1 MAGNSF
7 GNAFRI
13 TTWGE
18 SHGPAIGVVIDGC
31 PAGIT
36 LKKEDIQNEL
46 DRRSPGQSHVTTSRK
61 EPDRVE
67 ILAGLFKGIT
77 TGQPVSLLIKNQDA
91 DSSKYEKIKNL
102 FRPGHADFTY
112 LAKYGIRDYRGGGR
126 SSARETAARV
136 AGGAVAKKILQKS
149 KITITA
155 YTVQIGK
162 IKAEKFSQNEIEKNP
177 VRCADKKAAQ
187 KMVKEILQ
195 AKKTGDSLGGIVEV
209 IAKKVPP
216 GLGEPV
222 FDKLDADIAKAM
234 MSLGSVKGIEI
245 GSGFAIS
252 SMKGSEAND
261 ELIKKFGKITT
272 ITNHAGGIVGG
283 ISNGNNIIVR
293 LAVKPTASIAQEQ
306 RTVNKKG
313 RSEKIKV
320 EGRHDPCICPRIVP
334 IAESMIALVLV
345 DHLLKQKIASIK

>member
-7 GNAFRI
+7 GDVFRI

-31 PAGIT
+31 PAGIS
-36 LKKEDIQNEL
+36 LKKEDIQSEL
-46 DRRSPGQSHVTTSRK
+46 DRRSPGQSSVTTSRK
-61 EPDRVE
+61 EPDKVE

-77 TGQPVSLLIKNQDA
+77 TGQPISLLIKNQDM

-136 AGGAVAKKILQKS
+136 AGGAVAKKILQKN
-149 KITITA
+149 KITIIGH
-155 YTVQIGK
+155 TVQIGGVQ
-162 IKAEKFSQNEIEKNP
+162 AEKFSQKEIEKNP
-177 VRCADKKAAQ
+177 VRCADKKAAIEMISEIHQ
-187 KMVKEILQ
+187 VKK
-195 AKKTGDSLGGIVEV
+195 AGDSLGGIVEV
-209 IAKKVPP
+209 IAKRVPP

-234 MSLGSVKGIEI
+234 MSLGSVKGVEI
-245 GSGFAIS
+245 GTGFAIS

-261 ELIKKFGKITT
+261 ELISKSGRITT
-272 ITNHAGGIVGG
+272 KTNHAGGIVGG
-283 ISNGNNIIVR
+283 ISNGNDIIAR
-293 LAVKPTASIAQEQ
+293 LAVKPTASIAHEQ

-313 RSEKIKV
+313 RLEKIKI

-334 IAESMIALVLV
+334 IAEAMFALVLT
-345 DHLLKQKIASIK
+345 DHLLKQKIASIL

>member
-7 GNAFRI
+7 GDAFRI

-31 PAGIT
+31 PAGIP
-36 LKKEDIQNEL
+36 LKKEGIQNEL
-46 DRRSPGQSHVTTSRK
+46 NRRSPGQSSITTSRK
-61 EPDRVE
+61 EPDKVE
-67 ILAGLFKGIT
+67 ILAGLFDGIT
-77 TGQPVSLLIKNQDA
+77 TGQPISLLIKNQDV

-126 SSARETAARV
+126 SSARETTARV
-136 AGGAVAKKILQKS
+136 ACGAVAKKILQKN
-149 KITITA
+149 KIAITGH
-155 YTVQIGK
+155 TVQIGF
-162 IKAEKFSQNEIEKNP
+162 IKAEKFSQKEIEKNP

-187 KMVKEILQ
+187 KMVNEIRR
-195 AKKTGDSLGGIVEV
+195 AKKAGDSLGGIVEV
-209 IAKKVPP
+209 IAKRVPP

-245 GSGFAIS
+245 GNGFAVS

-261 ELIKKFGKITT
+261 ELIVKSKRISTK
-272 ITNHAGGIVGG
+272 TNHAGGIVGG
-283 ISNGNNIIVR
+283 ISNGNDIIVR

-306 RTVNKKG
+306 RTVNRKG
-313 RSEKIKV
+313 RPKKINV

-334 IAESMIALVLV
+334 IAESMLALVLA

>member
-1 MAGNSF
+1 
-7 GNAFRI
+7 
-13 TTWGE
+13 
-18 SHGPAIGVVIDGC
+18 
-31 PAGIT
+31 
-36 LKKEDIQNEL
+36 
-46 DRRSPGQSHVTTSRK
+46 
-61 EPDRVE
+61 
-67 ILAGLFKGIT
+67 
-77 TGQPVSLLIKNQDA
+77 QPISLLIKNQDV

-126 SSARETAARV
+126 SSARETTARV
-136 AGGAVAKKILQKS
+136 ASGAVAKKILQKN
-149 KITITA
+149 KIAIIGH
-155 YTVQIGK
+155 TVQIGL
-162 IKAEKFSQNEIEKNP
+162 IKAEKFSQKEIEKNF

-187 KMVKEILQ
+187 KMVNEIHQ

-245 GSGFAIS
+245 GSGFSVS

-261 ELIKKFGKITT
+261 ELIIKSKRISTK
-272 ITNHAGGIVGG
+272 TNHAGGIVGG
-283 ISNGNNIIVR
+283 ISNGSDIIAR
-293 LAVKPTASIAQEQ
+293 LAIKPTASIAQEQ
-306 RTVNKKG
+306 RTVNRKG
-313 RSEKIKV
+313 RPEKIKV

-334 IAESMIALVLV
+334 IAESMLALVLA
-345 DHLLKQKIASIK
+345 DHLLKQKIASLK